1 MKNKVLMPASVRI
14 HKCNVRLAT
23 VINLGAAN
31 LIEGE
36 LKLLWEAASE
46 AVSGVDHEEVQRIN
60 TVLPQEVFIEP
71 EYIHAYVKLN
81 SALSGL
87 VASIFL
93 NGNTAYFLAVTKH
106 YIERVAKT
114 YQINLELSST

>member
-1 MKNKVLMPASVRI
+1 MSNKALMPASVRI
-14 HKCNVRLAT
+14 HQSNARLASA
-23 VINLGAAN
+23 ISLGAVN

-36 LKLLWEAASE
+36 LKLLWETTSE
-46 AVSGVDHEEVQRIN
+46 SVSEVEREEAQRIDI
-60 TVLPQEVFIEP
+60 VLPQEVFIEP

-93 NGNTAYFLAVTKH
+93 KGNTAYFLAVTKY
-106 YIERVAKT
+106 YIERVAKA
-114 YQINLELSST
+114 YQINLNLSSN